1 MGLLALSVLSVSSV
15 ALWVM
20 GRRYAR
26 RYHALHGTIPPATW
40 MFRKADDPEL
50 EEPRRF
56 ALLLLPIDLAAL
68 VVYFLRP

>member
-1 MGLLALSVLSVSSV
+1 VGLLALSVLSVSSV

-26 RYHALHGTIPPATW
+26 RYHEVHGTLPPLTW
-40 MFRKADDPEL
+40 MFRRTDDPQL

-56 ALLLLPIDLAAL
+56 ALLLLPVDLVAL
-68 VVYFLRP
+68 ALYFLRP

>member
-1 MGLLALSVLSVSSV
+1 MAFLALSVLAASSVS
-15 ALWVM
+15 LWVM

-40 MFRKADDPEL
+40 MFRKTDDPEL
-50 EEPRRF
+50 EGNRRF
-56 ALLLLPIDLAAL
+56 ALFLLPIDLAAL